1 MSKWLSIFFEF
12 IRYSIKQISKL
23 FAIGCLGM
31 FIIFIA
37 ISIFVYMIM
46 IGKIDPFV
54 LILKFFSSQSI

>member
-1 MSKWLSIFFEF
+1 MPKWPFIFFEF
-12 IRYSIKQISKL
+12 IRYSINQISKL

-37 ISIFVYMIM
+37 ISIFLYMIM
-46 IGKIDPFV
+46 TGRIDPLV